1 MVWDALSNALVS
13 FAVRVVN
20 LFPTSPFVIL
30 DEMANTEFY
39 EWLQMMNWFIPVNSF
54 VAILEAWLSCVAV
67 YYVYQVVLRWV
78 KVIE

>member
-13 FAVRVVN
+13 FAVGVVN

>member
-1 MVWDALSNALVS
+1 MKRGEALYGMGR
-13 FAVRVVN
+13 F
-20 LFPTSPFVIL
+20 
-30 DEMANTEFY
+30 
-39 EWLQMMNWFIPVNSF
+39 NSF

>member
-13 FAVRVVN
+13 FAVGVVE

-30 DEMANTEFY
+30 NEMSTSEFY
-39 EWLQMMNWFIPVNSF
+39 EWLQMVNWFIPINTF
-54 VAILEAWLSCVAV
+54 IGILEVWLSCIAV

>member
-13 FAVRVVN
+13 FAVGVVE

-30 DEMANTEFY
+30 NEMSNSEFY
-39 EWLQMMNWFIPVNSF
+39 EWLQMVNWFIPINTF
-54 VAILEAWLSCVAV
+54 IGILEIWLSCVAV